1 MDKYGKLAKNTMV
14 NSPFPLV
21 IAETNGNMIWKSNK
35 FTQEFANIDINNI
48 LGDLLKQIKLE
59 IENNEESTEQSI
71 HKELEIGNKIYE
83 ILGRY
88 KAERDTFVCI
98 FEQRYLAE
106 LEEKKFNILDTIKE
120 LELSDKIQITLSISV
135 STEGQSNYEKY
146 KSAQAGLDIALGRGG
161 DQTVVRENGKYQFF
175 GGRTQELEKR
185 TKVKA

>member
-1 MDKYGKLAKNTMV
+1 MV

-88 KAERDTFVCI
+88 TKSKERI
-98 FEQRYLAE
+98 YLYY
-106 LEEKKFNILDTIKE
+106 LLYRRNKMC
-120 LELSDKIQITLSISV
+120 
-135 STEGQSNYEKY
+135 
-146 KSAQAGLDIALGRGG
+146 
-161 DQTVVRENGKYQFF
+161 
-175 GGRTQELEKR
+175 
-185 TKVKA
+185 